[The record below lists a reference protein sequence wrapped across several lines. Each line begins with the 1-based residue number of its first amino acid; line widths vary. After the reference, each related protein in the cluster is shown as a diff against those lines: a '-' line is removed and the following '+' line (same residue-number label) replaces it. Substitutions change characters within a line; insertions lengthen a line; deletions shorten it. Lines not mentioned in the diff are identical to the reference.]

1 MDNFFVKRK
10 SGTGSDR
17 RHPSPCSEQADRC
30 SSAEAAFTASKDAI
44 LAGTASELLSA
55 IKAVLSGYNYFP
67 SQAIKNNQ
75 TTDSDLQLFRQVND
89 RELMV
94 LQLFAQGRSN
104 KEIAKGMF
112 LSSKTVSTY
121 KKRLMHKLQVNTLV
135 DLIENVCFCAS
146 DDSEADSWDTQ
157 HEHFL
162 RDAREL
168 AARVLLGE
176 DEAIAARI
184 RDTLAG
190 ILWVIPKDRQVA
202 ITVAPGTA
210 INVQLSACQPV
221 G

>member
-1 MDNFFVKRK
+1 GYGWYDALHQLGNVRFYVAAAEQGHVIAENGSFPPLDDHVRAERIELRFCVFHRSSETQREERIPADVAFVVGEDGWY
-10 SGTGSDR
+10 SGVNQIR
-17 RHPSPCSEQADRC
+17 IAYVPCPALTPE
-30 SSAEAAFTASKDAI
+30 
-44 LAGTASELLSA
+44 
-55 IKAVLSGYNYFP
+55 
-67 SQAIKNNQ
+67 
-75 TTDSDLQLFRQVND
+75 
-89 RELMV
+89 
-94 LQLFAQGRSN
+94 
-104 KEIAKGMF
+104 
-112 LSSKTVSTY
+112 
-121 KKRLMHKLQVNTLV
+121 TLV

-210 INVQLSACQPV
+210 IDVQLSACQPA

>member
-1 MDNFFVKRK
+1 MQRSGSERRGGSRRQDGRFAFVVGEDGWY
-10 SGTGSDR
+10 SGVDQIR
-17 RHPSPCSEQADRC
+17 I
-30 SSAEAAFTASKDAI
+30 AFVPGPALTP
-44 LAGTASELLSA
+44 E
-55 IKAVLSGYNYFP
+55 
-67 SQAIKNNQ
+67 
-75 TTDSDLQLFRQVND
+75 
-89 RELMV
+89 
-94 LQLFAQGRSN
+94 
-104 KEIAKGMF
+104 
-112 LSSKTVSTY
+112 
-121 KKRLMHKLQVNTLV
+121 TLV

-202 ITVAPGTA
+202 ITVAAGTA
-210 INVQLSACQPV
+210 IDVQLSAFQPA